1 MTLLSTL
8 FPGSGGGTATIE
20 YVFTANDTLT
30 AAECTGSIINNR
42 GQSANDITLT
52 LPAAA
57 EGLNFTVVLGTSVA
71 KYFHL
76 DPDASDSIYLNGA
89 TTGDGHYVGL
99 AAALIGAVIS
109 FVAFETGAGAYDW
122 YASTVYGNWVQEA

>member
-42 GQSANDITLT
+42 GQADDVTLT
-52 LPAAA
+52 LPAVA
-57 EGLNFTVVLGTSVA
+57 EGLNFVVTLGTTTAHYLHIDPNASEVI
-71 KYFHL
+71 YFNGL
-76 DPDASDSIYLNGA
+76 ALTGGYWVGIASCTIGA
-89 TTGDGHYVGL
+89 TITFH
-99 AAALIGAVIS
+99 S
-109 FVAFETGAGAYDW
+109 FETGAATWAW
-122 YASTVYGNWVQEA
+122 YAAPVCGDWVYQT

>member
-8 FPGSGGGTATIE
+8 FPGSGGGVATVE
-20 YVFTANDTLT
+20 YVFTSDDTLT
-30 AAECTGSIINNR
+30 AIECTGSIINNR
-42 GQSANDITLT
+42 GQAGNITLT

-57 EGLNFTVVLGTSVA
+57 EGLNFTVILGTSA
-71 KYFHL
+71 AYFFRI
-76 DPDASDSIYLNGA
+76 DPDASDSIYLNGE

-109 FVAFETGAGAYDW
+109 FVSFETGASAYDW
-122 YASTVYGNWVQEA
+122 YASTVFGAWGQET